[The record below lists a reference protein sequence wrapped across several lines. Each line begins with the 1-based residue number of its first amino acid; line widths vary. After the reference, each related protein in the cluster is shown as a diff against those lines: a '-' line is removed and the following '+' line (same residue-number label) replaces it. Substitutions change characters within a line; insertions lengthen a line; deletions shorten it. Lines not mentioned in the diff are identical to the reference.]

1 MTRNAWLLIL
11 AIVII
16 LAVGVGLSQIA
27 STQPDGLEHV
37 AQDQGF
43 ADAANEHVLQDA
55 PLAGYGE
62 NLDGSSRT
70 ATAVSALIGIIA
82 TAGLGFV
89 VLRIARKSPD
99 THSAA

>member
-1 MTRNAWLLIL
+1 MTRNTWLSIG

-27 STQPDGLEHV
+27 SSQPDGLEHV
-37 AQDQGF
+37 AEQQGF
-43 ADAANEHVLQDA
+43 AVAAGEHVLQDA

-62 NLDGSSRT
+62 NLDGSSGT
-70 ATAVSALIGIIA
+70 ATAISALIGIAA

-89 VLRIARKSPD
+89 VFRIARKKPD
-99 THSAA
+99 THSTA